1 MTQAQFEQCLE
12 NWTDR
17 EATAEAMI
25 PLIGRLYREHNVV
38 TSVYGRGLVNRSVIS
53 LLKSHRFARQIDDN
67 ELSVHDTFPVLKELL
82 DLNLGPAS
90 IDLARLVNKFRA
102 SGSDDL
108 NAFLRVELASVIGKT
123 GERRQGRDVVLYGF
137 GRIGRLLARIMIE

>member
-1 MTQAQFEQCLE
+1 MTQAQYEQCLD

-38 TSVYGRGLVNRSVIS
+38 TSIYGRALVNRSVIS

-67 ELSVHDTFPVLKELL
+67 ELSVHDTFPVIKALVDL
-82 DLNLGPAS
+82 DLGPAS
-90 IDLARLVNKFRA
+90 IDVARLAVKFRRRAPVIWIPSCVA
-102 SGSDDL
+102 SWPASSV
-108 NAFLRVELASVIGKT
+108 ARVKA
-123 GERRQGRDVVLYGF
+123 RR
-137 GRIGRLLARIMIE
+137 A

>member
-1 MTQAQFEQCLE
+1 AQYEQCLD

-38 TSVYGRGLVNRSVIS
+38 TSIYGRALVNRSVIS

-67 ELSVHDTFPVLKELL
+67 ELSVHDTFPVIKALV
-82 DLNLGPAS
+82 DV
-90 IDLARLVNKFRA
+90 DLASA
-102 SGSDDL
+102 SRDGAGAAVKSRREGSEDL
-108 NAFLRVELASVIGKT
+108 DSCPGRELGSIVGRK
-123 GERRQGRDVVLYGF
+123 GEKREGRDVVLYGC
-137 GRIGRLLARIMIE
+137 GRIGRRLAGILG

>member
-67 ELSVHDTFPVLKELL
+67 ELSVHDTFPVLKEI
-82 DLNLGPAS
+82 G
-90 IDLARLVNKFRA
+90 RA
-102 SGSDDL
+102 SCRE
-108 NAFLRVELASVIGKT
+108 RV
-123 GERRQGRDVVLYGF
+123 
-137 GRIGRLLARIMIE
+137 